1 MTNKVS
7 VIIIEVLIYGAWFW
21 VLRKNIKRGG
31 ASAKTENAILLTALV
46 TTAVMEIL
54 NERIAK
60 YAYYPYPIIA
70 MPGFDFPIA
79 ILLGGGL
86 FTWFAY
92 VASGRIIDATMKEKN
107 WTRYAGRLVA
117 FLIMVCAAWPLEP
130 IFLTLGFFKY
140 RQPIGYNL
148 THMIGVYVYYLMFTV
163 PAIAVARLI
172 TRAKS
177 PKPSPAAP
185 ETKEEKEK
193 RDKTWYMDK
202 YGGYGGQ

>member
-1 MTNKVS
+1 MSSN
-7 VIIIEVLIYGAWFW
+7 
-21 VLRKNIKRGG
+21 
-31 ASAKTENAILLTALV
+31 LLS
-46 TTAVMEIL
+46 I
-54 NERIAK
+54 
-60 YAYYPYPIIA
+60 YYPFPIINI
-70 MPGFDFPIA
+70 PGFNFPIA
-79 ILLGGGL
+79 TLLGGGL
-86 FTWFAY
+86 FAWFAY
-92 VASGRIIDATMKEKN
+92 VVSGRII
-107 WTRYAGRLVA
+107 RAGPGRTVA

-202 YGGYGGQ
+202 YGGYGG